1 MAILETL
8 DGYGKP
14 AWIAL
19 MIVSFIVFWPL
30 GLFILLYMIGSGRM
44 GCWNK
49 GKVAAYKSRG
59 FGFGGLAGS
68 CGGPGRWYRAGKM
81 ASSSG
86 NSAFDEYREATLKR
100 LEEEQEEFHAFLDK
114 LRQARDKAEFDQF
127 MADRAKR
134 ADVTDI
140 EPEDD
145 DKPAA

>member
-1 MAILETL
+1 MVILETL

-14 AWIAL
+14 AWFAL
-19 MIVSFIVFWPL
+19 MIVSFMVFWPL

-49 GKVAAYKSRG
+49 GRVAAFKSH
-59 FGFGGLAGS
+59 GFGGFGGGGTS
-68 CGGPGRWYRAGKM
+68 GPGRWYRAGKM

-86 NSAFDEYREATLKR
+86 NRAFDDYREATLKR
-100 LEEEQEEFHAFLDK
+100 LEEEQEEFHSFLDR

-127 MADRAKR
+127 MADRAR
-134 ADVTDI
+134 QANVTDV
-140 EPEDD
+140 EPEGD

>member
-14 AWIAL
+14 AWFAL

-49 GKVAAYKSRG
+49 GKVAAFNSRN
-59 FGFGGLAGS
+59 FGFGS
-68 CGGPGRWYRAGKM
+68 CKGPGRWYQ
-81 ASSSG
+81 ASKVAKSSG
-86 NSAFDEYREATLKR
+86 NSAFDDYREATLKR
-100 LEEEQEEFHAFLDK
+100 LEEEQEEFHAFLEK

-127 MADRAKR
+127 MADRAKK

-140 EPEDD
+140 EPEGN

>member
-14 AWIAL
+14 AWFAL
-19 MIVSFIVFWPL
+19 MIVGFIVFWPL

-49 GKVAAYKSRG
+49 GKVAALNARG
-59 FGFGGLAGS
+59 FGFGTCS
-68 CGGPGRWYRAGKM
+68 GPGRWYRAGKM

-100 LEEEQEEFHAFLDK
+100 LEEEQEEFHTFLEK

-127 MADRAKR
+127 MADRARK
-134 ADVTDI
+134 ADVTDV
-140 EPEDD
+140 EASDD
-145 DKPAA
+145 NKPAA